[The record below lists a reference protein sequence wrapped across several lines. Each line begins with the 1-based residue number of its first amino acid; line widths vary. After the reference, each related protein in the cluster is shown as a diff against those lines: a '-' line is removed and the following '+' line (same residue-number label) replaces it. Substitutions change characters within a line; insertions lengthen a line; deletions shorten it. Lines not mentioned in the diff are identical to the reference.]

1 MYFFIQ
7 TAPSCA
13 VAVTEEERCAP
24 PASTASSDGADTDTE
39 PPSNRSTLK
48 RGTACPYDCSG
59 AGGTEDDDDES
70 AESGR
75 STLTRGAAPPA
86 IGVLSSERVL
96 QQLEEA
102 WRRDEPVVAASPSA
116 APPPVRTPAAA
127 AAATEVC
134 PVGQQQKRF
143 TYVVDR
149 EFGVEV

>member
-7 TAPSCA
+7 TVPSCA
-13 VAVTEEERCAP
+13 VAVSEDRCLP
-24 PASTASSDGADTDTE
+24 PVSAASSDTDTE

-48 RGTACPYDCSG
+48 RGTACPYDC
-59 AGGTEDDDDES
+59 GGEDDDDGS

-86 IGVLSSERVL
+86 LGMLSSERVL

-102 WRRDEPVVAASPSA
+102 WRREETPPA
-116 APPPVRTPAAA
+116 APAPATAAA
-127 AAATEVC
+127 AAAAPARTAPSEVC
-134 PVGQQQKRF
+134 PGGQEQKRF